1 MLDLKSYLN
10 RFLNVCRD
18 VFGDRLVYVGLQGS
32 QLRGEANAQSDID
45 LMVVIDRFT
54 VQDMDVYR
62 SILIRLG
69 NADKSC
75 GFLCGKDELKRWNR
89 LEVFQL
95 LHTTKDLYGTLSA
108 LLPEATRADEIEY
121 VRLSLGNLYHELCHR
136 YVHADRELNVQKFR
150 GSCKYLLFLVQNLHY
165 LESGTFVL
173 KKRDLMEAVSAED
186 RNVLQ
191 LNELPDGYDFD
202 SAFSMLFAWCQ
213 RAFDR
218 IERIANTE
226 G

>member
-10 RFLNVCRD
+10 RFLNACRE

-32 QLRGEANAQSDID
+32 QLRGEANTQSDID

-62 SILIRLG
+62 SILKRLG

-95 LHTTKDLYGTLSA
+95 LHTTMDLYGTLSA

-186 RNVLQ
+186 RAVLE
-191 LNELPDGYDFD
+191 LTELPDGFDFD
-202 SAFSMLFAWCQ
+202 RAFSMLFAWCQ

-218 IERIANTE
+218 IGRISDSE

>member
-18 VFGDRLVYVGLQGS
+18 VFGDRLIYVGLQGS

-62 SILIRLG
+62 SILKRLG

-186 RNVLQ
+186 RAVLE
-191 LNELPDGYDFD
+191 LTELPDGFDFD
-202 SAFSMLFAWCQ
+202 SAFSILFSWCQ
-213 RAFDR
+213 RTFDR

>member
-10 RFLNVCRD
+10 RFLNACRE

-62 SILIRLG
+62 SILKRLG

-89 LEVFQL
+89 LEVFKL

-186 RNVLQ
+186 RAVLE
-191 LNELPDGYDFD
+191 LTELPDGFDFD
-202 SAFSMLFAWCQ
+202 RAFSMLFAWCQ

-218 IERIANTE
+218 IGRISDSE